1 MIEHC
6 EMGGEG
12 DRKVKVGGQG
22 SVIQPHEL
30 LAGDFSRLR
39 CGILSHIL
47 ITAFSKVRFGIFL

>member
-6 EMGGEG
+6 GMGGEG

-22 SVIQPHEL
+22 SVIPPH
-30 LAGDFSRLR
+30 D
-39 CGILSHIL
+39 LSHIL